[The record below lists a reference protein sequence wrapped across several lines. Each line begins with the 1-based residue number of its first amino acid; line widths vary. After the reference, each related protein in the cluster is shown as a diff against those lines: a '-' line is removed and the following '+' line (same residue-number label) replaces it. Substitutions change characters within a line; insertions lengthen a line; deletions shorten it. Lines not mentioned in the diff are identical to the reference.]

1 MKIEELKNYN
11 RLIVYD
17 DDNHAMRVFVNG
29 IFITD
34 LGLGMNAALE
44 LVSAGQDCPIDKTF
58 TTVDVYYPALCE
70 DFGEEVATNVHD
82 LLAIT
87 MKLTPEQE
95 VNIINKNYAKI

>member
-17 DDNHAMRVFVNG
+17 DDSYAMRVFVNG

-34 LGLGMNAALE
+34 LNLGASAAFE
-44 LVSAGQDCPIDKTF
+44 LASAGQDCPTDKIF
-58 TTVDVYYPALCE
+58 TTVDVYYPTLCE

-82 LLAIT
+82 LLAIAT
-87 MKLTPEQE
+87 KLTPEQE
-95 VNIINKNYAKI
+95 INIINKTYEKI